1 MTDSNCAYRKC
12 AHVAVMHH
20 EGAGSCTWP
29 HCSCRQ
35 FVDPARMA
43 IPARFD
49 ERYDPSPEPI
59 VRRIS

>member
-1 MTDSNCAYRKC
+1 VTDSIATCRYCKC
-12 AHVAVMHH
+12 PRNAHT
-20 EGAGSCTWP
+20 AGKGQCWTAG
-29 HCSCRQ
+29 CECRL
-35 FVDPARMA
+35 FTDPARMA